1 MIGLAVSAQFMIAT
15 NSPDHAT
22 SVTIGCIYALR
33 ARVTGLKIQ
42 VGGWPPFWT
51 TRSKEAPMP

>member
-42 VGGWPPFWT
+42 VGGWPPF
-51 TRSKEAPMP
+51 